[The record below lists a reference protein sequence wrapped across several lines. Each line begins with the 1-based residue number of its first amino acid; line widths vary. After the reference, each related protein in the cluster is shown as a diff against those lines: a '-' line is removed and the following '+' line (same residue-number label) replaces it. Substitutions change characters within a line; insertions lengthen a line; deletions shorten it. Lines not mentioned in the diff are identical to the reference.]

1 MSIDGLAAG
10 GDSGIADAT
19 IFLERTFRLRR
30 LSLGSDARFFLQRA
44 LDHSLL
50 WHGSCPFEGLSKRGD
65 ARSAS
70 CGSRGKREPRL
81 VWGYRPGSSSRARV
95 GRLARLPRRG
105 EGGLRAQCNE
115 GRVRAQYCKSTRGNL
130 WLVPSRAGKSK
141 STSRDSTQRTLQSK
155 SGEHGEW
162 PPFVPGLWV
171 GMIMRQLRRR
181 TEVRRYQCAGNCRRD
196 AVLQRQP
203 LRLRCDAFGF
213 CAFVGLAG
221 FQVLEFLCAAA
232 GPVDYGAVYFFVVGY
247 AESNR

>member
-1 MSIDGLAAG
+1 MSVDGLAAG
-10 GDSGIADAT
+10 GDSGIAGAT
-19 IFLERTFRLRR
+19 IFLERAFRLRR
-30 LSLGSDARFFLQRA
+30 LGLGSDARFFLQRA

-50 WHGSCPFEGLSKRGD
+50 WHGTVRLEGLSKRGD

-70 CGSRGKREPRL
+70 CGSRGNRKPRL

-130 WLVPSRAGKSK
+130 RLVPSRAGKPK
-141 STSRDSTQRTLQSK
+141 STPRDSTQRTLQSK

-181 TEVRRYQCAGNCRRD
+181 SEVRRYKCAGNCRRD

-203 LRLRCDAFGF
+203 LRLRRDAFGF

-221 FQVLEFLCAAA
+221 FQVLEFFCAAA